1 MSEEENKEEEM
12 KDLPPENEPEV
23 VSEDNASASTESI
36 EPDDSKAEKKA
47 KESKSE
53 PKQKTS
59 SKTEKDLKPDE
70 SDSQEKSSTDD
81 ESGAKPKAEKKAKES
96 KPKPKQKPS
105 SKTEKDLK
113 PDASDSQEK
122 SSTDDESEA
131 EPKAETKEKDSNSES
146 KQKPSSKTEKE
157 PKPDVPDSQEKSSTD
172 DESGAEPKAEKKE
185 ETAEDLLGANIEQV
199 KIRKAKGSKNISS
212 GICFIVATFN
222 NTKVS
227 FSDMKGN
234 VISWS
239 SSGKCNFR
247 GSRKS
252 TAYAAQVVTQDA
264 GRAAMSHGMKEV
276 VVKVKGP
283 GMGRDS
289 AIRALQSLGFIVST
303 IIDVTPVPHNGCRP
317 PKRRRV

>member
-1 MSEEENKEEEM
+1 MSEDNSKEEEEKVKESEVSSETTAVET
-12 KDLPPENEPEV
+12 KDHK
-23 VSEDNASASTESI
+23 DADTESVV
-36 EPDDSKAEKKA
+36 EKT
-47 KESKSE
+47 
-53 PKQKTS
+53 P
-59 SKTEKDLKPDE
+59 
-70 SDSQEKSSTDD
+70 
-81 ESGAKPKAEKKAKES
+81 
-96 KPKPKQKPS
+96 
-105 SKTEKDLK
+105 
-113 PDASDSQEK
+113 
-122 SSTDDESEA
+122 
-131 EPKAETKEKDSNSES
+131 
-146 KQKPSSKTEKE
+146 
-157 PKPDVPDSQEKSSTD
+157 
-172 DESGAEPKAEKKE
+172 EKKE
-185 ETAEDLLGANIEQV
+185 ETAADLLGANIEQV
-199 KIRKAKGSKNISS
+199 KVRKAKGSKNIST

-264 GRAAMSHGMKEV
+264 GKVAMSHGMKEV

-289 AIRALQSLGFIVST
+289 AIRALQSLGFTVST

>member
-1 MSEEENKEEEM
+1 MSEEENKEEE
-12 KDLPPENEPEV
+12 KEQESSVEAEKVAEADESAEPEK
-23 VSEDNASASTESI
+23 EAESPA
-36 EPDDSKAEKKA
+36 EAEKEA
-47 KESKSE
+47 
-53 PKQKTS
+53 
-59 SKTEKDLKPDE
+59 
-70 SDSQEKSSTDD
+70 
-81 ESGAKPKAEKKAKES
+81 
-96 KPKPKQKPS
+96 
-105 SKTEKDLK
+105 
-113 PDASDSQEK
+113 
-122 SSTDDESEA
+122 ESEA
-131 EPKAETKEKDSNSES
+131 PEEAEKVAESEKPAKPEKDSDDQSDE
-146 KQKPSSKTEKE
+146 SSKDGE
-157 PKPDVPDSQEKSSTD
+157 PKSDSEENS
-172 DESGAEPKAEKKE
+172 EKKE
-185 ETAEDLLGANIEQV
+185 ETAADLLGANLEQV
-199 KIRKAKGSKNISS
+199 KIRKAKGSKNITS

-264 GRAAMSHGMKEV
+264 GKVAMSHGMKEV
-276 VVKVKGP
+276 LVKVKGP

-289 AIRALQSLGFIVST
+289 AIRALQSLGFSVTS

>member
-1 MSEEENKEEEM
+1 MSEEENKEEDM
-12 KDLPPENEPEV
+12 QDLPSDAQPEA
-23 VSEDNASASTESI
+23 VSEDEKPASSEAS
-36 EPDDSKAEKKA
+36 DSSDLGSEETKPQKKA
-47 KESKSE
+47 KETKSKPE
-53 PKQKTS
+53 
-59 SKTEKDLKPDE
+59 
-70 SDSQEKSSTDD
+70 EKSSSKEDEESKDDPDSDD
-81 ESGAKPKAEKKAKES
+81 EQSSDSDSGAQEGEK
-96 KPKPKQKPS
+96 
-105 SKTEKDLK
+105 
-113 PDASDSQEK
+113 
-122 SSTDDESEA
+122 
-131 EPKAETKEKDSNSES
+131 
-146 KQKPSSKTEKE
+146 
-157 PKPDVPDSQEKSSTD
+157 
-172 DESGAEPKAEKKE
+172 KKE

-199 KIRKAKGSKNISS
+199 KVRKAKGSKNISS

-264 GRAAMSHGMKEV
+264 GRTAMSHGMKEV
-276 VVKVKGP
+276 LVKVKGP

-289 AIRALQSLGFIVST
+289 AIRALQSLGFVVSS

>member
-1 MSEEENKEEEM
+1 MSEDNSKEEEE
-12 KDLPPENEPEV
+12 KVAEPEV
-23 VSEDNASASTESI
+23 SSET
-36 EPDDSKAEKKA
+36 
-47 KESKSE
+47 
-53 PKQKTS
+53 T
-59 SKTEKDLKPDE
+59 
-70 SDSQEKSSTDD
+70 
-81 ESGAKPKAEKKAKES
+81 GV
-96 KPKPKQKPS
+96 
-105 SKTEKDLK
+105 
-113 PDASDSQEK
+113 
-122 SSTDDESEA
+122 
-131 EPKAETKEKDSNSES
+131 ETKDQENTDAESAVEKT
-146 KQKPSSKTEKE
+146 P
-157 PKPDVPDSQEKSSTD
+157 
-172 DESGAEPKAEKKE
+172 EKKE
-185 ETAEDLLGANIEQV
+185 ETAADLLGANIEQV
-199 KIRKAKGSKNISS
+199 KVRKAKGSKNIST

-234 VISWS
+234 VVSWS

-264 GRAAMSHGMKEV
+264 GKVAMSHGMKEV

-289 AIRALQSLGFIVST
+289 AIRALQSLGFTVST

>member
-1 MSEEENKEEEM
+1 MSEEENKEEE
-12 KDLPPENEPEV
+12 KEQESSVEAEKVAEADESAEPEK
-23 VSEDNASASTESI
+23 EAESPA
-36 EPDDSKAEKKA
+36 EAEKEA
-47 KESKSE
+47 
-53 PKQKTS
+53 
-59 SKTEKDLKPDE
+59 
-70 SDSQEKSSTDD
+70 
-81 ESGAKPKAEKKAKES
+81 
-96 KPKPKQKPS
+96 
-105 SKTEKDLK
+105 
-113 PDASDSQEK
+113 
-122 SSTDDESEA
+122 ESEA
-131 EPKAETKEKDSNSES
+131 PEEAEKVAESEKPAKPEKESDDQSDESSKDGEPKSDSEENS
-146 KQKPSSKTEKE
+146 
-157 PKPDVPDSQEKSSTD
+157 
-172 DESGAEPKAEKKE
+172 EKKE
-185 ETAEDLLGANIEQV
+185 ETAADLLGANLEQV
-199 KIRKAKGSKNISS
+199 KIRKAKGSKNITS

-264 GRAAMSHGMKEV
+264 GKVAMSHGMKEV
-276 VVKVKGP
+276 LVKVKGP

-289 AIRALQSLGFIVST
+289 AIRALQSLGFSVTS

>member
-1 MSEEENKEEEM
+1 MSEEEQKEETT
-12 KDLPPENEPEV
+12 DEV
-23 VSEDNASASTESI
+23 VPVEEKPQEKPAA
-36 EPDDSKAEKKA
+36 KAEKKEVA
-47 KESKSE
+47 AE
-53 PKQKTS
+53 T
-59 SKTEKDLKPDE
+59 TEANPD
-70 SDSQEKSSTDD
+70 
-81 ESGAKPKAEKKAKES
+81 PKAESKE
-96 KPKPKQKPS
+96 
-105 SKTEKDLK
+105 
-113 PDASDSQEK
+113 
-122 SSTDDESEA
+122 
-131 EPKAETKEKDSNSES
+131 
-146 KQKPSSKTEKE
+146 EKE
-157 PKPDVPDSQEKSSTD
+157 DSTS
-172 DESGAEPKAEKKE
+172 EKKE
-185 ETAEDLLGANIEQV
+185 ETAADLLGANIEQV

-264 GRAAMSHGMKEV
+264 GRVAMSHGMKEV
-276 VVKVKGP
+276 LVKVKGP

-289 AIRALQSLGFIVST
+289 AIRALQSLGFTVTSIV
-303 IIDVTPVPHNGCRP
+303 DVTPVPHNGCRP